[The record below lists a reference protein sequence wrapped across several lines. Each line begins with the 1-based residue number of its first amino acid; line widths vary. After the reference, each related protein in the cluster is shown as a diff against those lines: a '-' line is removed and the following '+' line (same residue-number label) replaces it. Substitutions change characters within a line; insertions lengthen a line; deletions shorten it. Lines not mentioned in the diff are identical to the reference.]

1 MTLIE
6 ERGYQ
11 RGRDLLAQLA
21 AFEAEVG
28 GGTIG

>member
-11 RGRDLLAQLA
+11 RGRDLLALA